1 MNWRVAIIIGCVVL
15 SLTAAAQKKKAV
27 WKDAASQ
34 QLLLAGR
41 SEEQKSKNRVF
52 PRTVVRDTL
61 QLVVSNDW
69 TSGFFPG
76 NLWFLYERTKDE
88 QFRSLA
94 KKYTDLMYR
103 EPTNGNSHDI
113 GFKVYNSYGNGYRLT
128 GDTAYRRLIIQ
139 AAGTLTKRFNPKV
152 GCIKSWD
159 FNQWEYPVIIDN
171 MMNLELLFAATRL
184 SGDSTY
190 YRVAVAHANTTM
202 KNHFRADNSSFH
214 VLSYDTTN
222 GNVLEKTTHQGFAP
236 GSAWARG
243 QAWGLYGYTM
253 CYRETH
259 DPRYL
264 EQAEKIAAFIIN
276 HPRQPADGIPYWDYD
291 LPSTAG
297 QPRDASA
304 ASITASALYEL
315 AHYSAGKKQYRKF
328 ADKILNSLIKHYR
341 APLGSLHGFILDHS
355 TGNKPVEGEV
365 DVPLI
370 YADYYFLEAL
380 LHQ

>member
-1 MNWRVAIIIGCVVL
+1 MNLRVFIITGLVVV
-15 SLTAAAQKKKAV
+15 SLTSTAQKTKAV

-34 QLLLAGR
+34 QLLLAGQ
-41 SEEQKSKNRVF
+41 SEAQKSKNRVF

-76 NLWFLYERTKDE
+76 NLWFIYERTKDE
-88 QFRSLA
+88 QFLSLA
-94 KKYTDLMYR
+94 KKYTELMYR

-171 MMNLELLFAATRL
+171 MMNLELLFAASRL

-222 GNVLEKTTHQGFAP
+222 GAVLEKTTHQGYAP

-253 CYRETH
+253 CYRETR

-276 HPRQPADGIPYWDYD
+276 HPRQPADGITYWDYD
-291 LPSTAG
+291 LPSTSG

-304 ASITASALYEL
+304 AAITASALYEL
-315 AHYSAGKKQYRKF
+315 AQYSAGKKQYRKF
-328 ADKILNSLIKHYR
+328 ADKILKSLTKHYR

-355 TGNKPVEGEV
+355 TGNKPVESEV

-380 LHQ
+380 MRQ